1 MMEEEKKPD
10 PGSEIY
16 SEDVVD
22 EPQRAYSVSLGVQTV
37 ISIAILMATL
47 LTLWNPRKLIRR
59 PDLTALLNMQIDES
73 EETLGGSADT
83 ASNIAI
89 LSGHYLHDSGEVCA
103 DGLVEAEVN
112 QLIASLVVSALQ
124 DKGFTVDLFPEF
136 DLDLLQYQGKA
147 LVAIY
152 SGSCTETPL
161 PKSGFLI
168 GTSLTAQNPDQVNIL
183 ATCLGES
190 YQSRTRLPFS
200 YEVINPDHF
209 SYHIFSDIHS
219 DTPAVLIEIGSLK
232 ADREVILGS
241 TSAVVEG
248 IADGIKCFIKQTG
261 GNEP

>member
-1 MMEEEKKPD
+1 MEEERKPD
-10 PGSEIY
+10 PGSEIR
-16 SEDVVD
+16 SNEVTDK
-22 EPQRAYSVSLGVQTV
+22 PQRAYSVSLGVQTV

-47 LTLWNPRKLIRR
+47 LTLWNPRKLVRR
-59 PDLTALLNMQIDES
+59 PDLTALINLQNN
-73 EETLGGSADT
+73 ETEASIGGSTDT

-112 QLIASLVVSALQ
+112 QQISNLVVSALQ
-124 DKGFTVDLFPEF
+124 EKGITVDLFPEF
-136 DLDLLQYQGKA
+136 DLNLLQYQGRA

-152 SGSCTETPL
+152 SGSCVETP
-161 PKSGFLI
+161 PPESGFLI
-168 GTSLTAQNPDQVNIL
+168 GTSLTAQNPDRVNLL

-200 YEVINPDHF
+200 YEIINPDHF
-209 SYHIFSDIHS
+209 SYHIFNDIHS

-248 IADGIKCFIKQTG
+248 ITDGIICFIEKS
-261 GNEP
+261 NRIEK